1 MKTKEELM
9 FLSSKPINT
18 VNMTVNLVTIF
29 LRGSLKF
36 SKLVAFAWKICWF
49 FFFFFLNHNI

>member
-49 FFFFFLNHNI
+49 FFFFLKS